1 MAKIKKDTPASS
13 KKSRKK
19 WVLLFWSVILLP
31 PFLLA
36 LMILIASYSNLP
48 TFEQLENPKLS
59 QATEVY
65 SSDHQLLG
73 KYYSVN
79 RNNVSYDEINPML
92 INALISTEDER
103 YYDHSGIDFR
113 SIPRVV
119 LGVISGNSSAGGGST
134 ITQQLAKLLFHERS
148 TNKVKR
154 VFQKFQEWVI
164 SVRLE
169 RQYTKNEI
177 VAMYLNQ
184 FDFIH
189 NAVGIKS
196 ASNIYFDTSPD
207 SLNIEEAATLVGMLK
222 NPALY
227 NPVRRPELTEERR
240 NIVLSQ
246 MKRNDFLSQEEYDSL
261 KVLPLQLHFKLQ
273 SHDEGPAPYFREE
286 LKKEL
291 KQILSQKDSIS
302 GLYFYTKADGTPY
315 DIYNDG
321 LKVYT
326 TINSKMQNY
335 AERAVSKY
343 LGEVLQDQFTK
354 NTAKN
359 KLAPFSN
366 DLDINSV
373 KRIIDRAIK
382 RTDRY
387 RSMRTHFEGKI
398 PDDSLKLAFNSP
410 VPMRIFSWKGEIDTI
425 MSPLDS
431 IFYYK
436 GFLQAGL
443 VSIDPHTGFVK
454 AWVGGIDYK
463 HFKYDHVKQGKR
475 QVGSTFKPFVYA
487 TAIRSGFSP
496 CYEIPKVPTTFEAG
510 RFGLTEDYT
519 PTDPDGRYGYMVSL
533 KYGLANSINTVTA
546 WVMYQFGPEAV
557 VKLAHN
563 MGIKSKLDAVPSLS
577 YGVTD
582 LSLMELTGALGTLAN
597 KGVHIEPIIISRI
610 EDKNGNVIY
619 SARPEMNEA
628 MDEQT
633 AFVMISLMQGTIDG
647 VYNAY
652 ADAHPDMG
660 ARTGTAMRLR
670 MDLPSRDYDG
680 IPREYAIAC
689 KTGTTQN
696 QSDGWF
702 IGITPDLI
710 SGVWVGADDRS
721 VRFSSLE
728 LGSGTNTAL
737 PIWGYYMKSV
747 YADSTIHIEKERFEP
762 PENGLNIE
770 IDCET
775 YSQKNKQNQSDNG
788 DLDFGN

>member
-1 MAKIKKDTPASS
+1 MAEKKKVTP
-13 KKSRKK
+13 KTKSNKK
-19 WVLLFWSVILLP
+19 WVLLFWVFLLLP
-31 PFLLA
+31 PLLLVFLVFLA
-36 LMILIASYSNLP
+36 SISDLP

-79 RNNVSYDEINPML
+79 RNNVKYEDISPTL
-92 INALISTEDER
+92 INALVATEDER

-113 SIPRVV
+113 SLPRVV
-119 LGVISGNSSAGGGST
+119 KGVLTGNSAAGGGST
-134 ITQQLAKLLFHERS
+134 ITQQLSKLLFHERA
-148 TNKVKR
+148 TNKIER

-177 VAMYLNQ
+177 LTMYLNQ

-207 SLNIEEAATLVGMLK
+207 SLNIQEAATLVGMLK

-227 NPVRRPELTEERR
+227 NPLRRLEMTQERR
-240 NIVLSQ
+240 NVVLFQ
-246 MKRNDFLSQEEYDSL
+246 MKRNELLSEAEYDSL
-261 KVLPLQLHFKLQ
+261 KALPLELHFTMQ
-273 SHDEGPAPYFREE
+273 THDEGPAPYFRAE

-291 KQILSQKDSIS
+291 KSILNQKDSVS
-302 GLYFYTKADGTPY
+302 GVYFYSKGNNEPY

-326 TINSKMQNY
+326 TINSRMQQY
-335 AERAVSKY
+335 AEAAVEKYIGEELQGLFSKH
-343 LGEVLQDQFTK
+343 V
-354 NTAKN
+354 AKN

-366 DLDINSV
+366 DLEMNDV

-387 RSMRTHFEGKI
+387 RLLKQHFDGEI
-398 PDDSLKLAFNSP
+398 PDDSLKLAFNTP
-410 VPMRIFSWKGEIDTI
+410 TNMRIFSWQGEIDTL

-436 GFLQAGL
+436 SFLQSGMI
-443 VSIDPHTGFVK
+443 SIDPHTGFVK
-454 AWVGGIDYK
+454 AWVGGINYK

-519 PTDPDGRYGYMVSL
+519 PTDPDGRYGYMASL
-533 KYGLANSINTVTA
+533 KYGLANSINTMTA

-563 MGIKSKLDAVPSLS
+563 MGIKSRLDAVPSLS

-582 LSLMELTGALGTLAN
+582 LSLYELTGALGTLAN

-633 AFVMISLMQGTIDG
+633 AYVMISLMQGTVDG

-660 ARTGTAMRLR
+660 ARTGTAMRLK

-680 IPREYAIAC
+680 IPREYAVAC

-710 SGVWVGADDRS
+710 TGVWVGAEDRS
-721 VRFSSLE
+721 VRFNSLN
-728 LGSGTNTAL
+728 LGSGTNMAL
-737 PIWGYYMKSV
+737 PIWGYYMKDV
-747 YADSTIHIEKERFEP
+747 YADSTIVIEKERFEP
-762 PENGLNIE
+762 PENGLSIE
-770 IDCET
+770 IDCDK
-775 YSQKNKQNQSDNG
+775 YSQISKDLNSDNG
-788 DLDFGN
+788 GGLNFE

>member
-1 MAKIKKDTPASS
+1 MANKSNVNPSAKKEGN
-13 KKSRKK
+13 RK
-19 WVLLFWSVILLP
+19 WVIIFWLFILLP
-31 PFLLA
+31 PGALLIMIFL
-36 LMILIASYSNLP
+36 ASKSDLP

-65 SSDHQLLG
+65 SADHQLLG
-73 KYYSVN
+73 KYYSIN
-79 RNNVSYDEINPML
+79 RNNVKYDEISPKL
-92 INALISTEDER
+92 IAALISTEDER
-103 YYDHSGIDFR
+103 YYSHSGIDFR
-113 SIPRVV
+113 SLPRVV
-119 LGVISGNSSAGGGST
+119 YGVLTGNSSAGGGST
-134 ITQQLAKLLFHERS
+134 ITQQLSKLLFHKRPE
-148 TNKVKR
+148 NKLER

-164 SVRLE
+164 STRLE

-177 VAMYLNQ
+177 IAMYLNQ

-196 ASNIYFDTSPD
+196 ASSIYFDTSPD
-207 SLNIEEAATLVGMLK
+207 SLKIEEAATLVGMLK

-227 NPVRRPELTEERR
+227 NPLRRLQLTLERR
-240 NIVLSQ
+240 NVVLYQ
-246 MKRNDFLSQEEYDSL
+246 MKRNEKLSQEDYDSL
-261 KVLPLQLHFKLQ
+261 KTLPLELHFTLQ
-273 SHDEGPAPYFREE
+273 THDEGPAPYFRAE

-291 KQILSQKDSIS
+291 KRILNSKDSIS
-302 GLYFYTKADGTPY
+302 GAYFYPKSDSTPY
-315 DIYNDG
+315 NIYLDG

-326 TINSKMQNY
+326 TINSKMQEY
-335 AERAVSKY
+335 AESAVKKYIGGELQGLFSKN
-343 LGEVLQDQFTK
+343 V
-354 NTAKN
+354 ARN

-366 DLDINSV
+366 DLDMAAV
-373 KRIIDRAIK
+373 KRIINRAIK

-387 RSMRTHFEGKI
+387 RYMKKHFEGTV

-410 VPMRIFSWKGEIDTI
+410 VAMRIFTWKGEVDTI
-425 MSPLDS
+425 LSPLDS

-436 GFLQAGL
+436 SFLQAGMI
-443 VSIDPHTGFVK
+443 SIDPHTGFVK
-454 AWVGGIDYK
+454 AWVGGIDFK

-510 RFGLTEDYT
+510 RFGLVEDYT

-533 KYGLANSINTVTA
+533 KYGLANSINTITA

-557 VKLAHN
+557 VKLAYN

-582 LSLMELTGALGTLAN
+582 LSLHELTSALGTLAN
-597 KGVHIEPIIISRI
+597 KGVHIDPIIISRI

-619 SARPEMNEA
+619 SARPKMNEA

-633 AFVMISLMQGTIDG
+633 AFAMISLMRGTVDG

-660 ARTGTAMRLR
+660 AKTGTAMRLR
-670 MDLPSRDYDG
+670 FDLPSRDYDG
-680 IPREYAIAC
+680 FPRKYVIAC

-721 VRFSSLE
+721 VHFSSLS
-728 LGSGTNTAL
+728 LGSGTNMAL
-737 PIWGYYMKSV
+737 PIWAYYMKDV
-747 YADSTIHIEKERFEP
+747 YADSTIILEKERFEP
-762 PENGLNIE
+762 PENGLSIE
-770 IDCET
+770 VDCDT
-775 YSQKNKQNQSDNG
+775 YSKNNKQINNDNG
-788 DLDFGN
+788 SPDFR

>member
-1 MAKIKKDTPASS
+1 MI
-13 KKSRKK
+13 
-19 WVLLFWSVILLP
+19 VL
-31 PFLLA
+31 
-36 LMILIASYSNLP
+36 ASYSDLP

-65 SSDHQLLG
+65 SSDYQLLG
-73 KYYSVN
+73 KYYSIN
-79 RNNVSYDEINPML
+79 RNNVKYDEISPL
-92 INALISTEDER
+92 VINALVSTEDER
-103 YYDHSGIDFR
+103 YYTHSGIDFR
-113 SIPRVV
+113 SLPRVAYGV
-119 LGVISGNSSAGGGST
+119 LTGNSSAGGGST
-134 ITQQLAKLLFHERS
+134 ITQQLSKLLFHERS
-148 TNKVKR
+148 TNKIER

-164 SVRLE
+164 SIRLE
-169 RQYTKNEI
+169 KQYTKDEI
-177 VAMYLNQ
+177 ITMYLNQ

-207 SLNIEEAATLVGMLK
+207 SLNIQESATLVGMLK
-222 NPALY
+222 NPSLY
-227 NPVRRPELTEERR
+227 NPVRRPELTQGRR
-240 NIVLSQ
+240 NIVLYQ
-246 MKRNDFLSQEEYDSL
+246 LKRNEFLTQEEYDSL
-261 KVLPLQLHFKLQ
+261 KVIPLELHFTLQ
-273 SHDEGPAPYFREE
+273 AHDEGPAPYFRAE

-291 KQILSQKDSIS
+291 KRILNQKDTINNV
-302 GLYFYTKADGTPY
+302 YFYAKSDGTPY
-315 DIYNDG
+315 NIYKDG

-326 TINSKMQNY
+326 TINSKMQQY
-335 AERAVSKY
+335 AESAVEKYIGGELQGLFSKN
-343 LGEVLQDQFTK
+343 VSR
-354 NTAKN
+354 N

-366 DLDINSV
+366 DLTMSDV
-373 KRIIDRAIK
+373 KRIIDRSIK

-387 RSMRTHFEGKI
+387 RYLKKHFNGTI
-398 PDDSLKLAFNSP
+398 PDDSLKLAFNTPTS
-410 VPMRIFSWKGEIDTI
+410 MRIFSWEGEIDTI
-425 MSPLDS
+425 MSPIDS

-436 GFLQAGL
+436 TFLQAGMI
-443 VSIDPHTGFVK
+443 SIDPHTGFVK
-454 AWVGGIDYK
+454 AWVGGINFK
-463 HFKYDHVKQGKR
+463 HFKYDHVKLGKR

-519 PTDPDGRYGYMVSL
+519 PTDPDGRYGYMASL
-533 KYGLANSINTVTA
+533 KYGLANSINTMTA

-563 MGIKSKLDAVPSLS
+563 MGIKSRLDAVPSLS

-582 LSLMELTGALGTLAN
+582 LSLFELTGALGTLAN

-610 EDKNGNVIY
+610 EDKNGNIIY

-633 AFVMISLMQGTIDG
+633 AFVMISLMRGTVDG

-660 ARTGTAMRLR
+660 AKTGTAMRLR

-710 SGVWVGADDRS
+710 TGVWVGADDRS
-721 VRFSSLE
+721 VHFSSLS
-728 LGSGTNTAL
+728 LGSGTNMAL
-737 PIWGYYMKSV
+737 PVWAYYMKDV
-747 YADSTIHIEKERFEP
+747 YADSTIQIEKERFEP

-775 YSQKNKQNQSDNG
+775 YSQKSEQLNSDNG
-788 DLDFGN
+788 DLNFN

>member
-1 MAKIKKDTPASS
+1 MAENKKDKSKTK
-13 KKSRKK
+13 KKSNKK
-19 WVLLFWSVILLP
+19 WLILFWLILLFPPLLLAFMILL
-31 PFLLA
+31 
-36 LMILIASYSNLP
+36 ASYSDLP

-65 SSDHQLLG
+65 SSDHELLG

-79 RNNVSYDEINPML
+79 RNNVDYDAINPML
-92 INALISTEDER
+92 IKALVSTEDER
-103 YYDHSGIDFR
+103 FYRHSGIDFR

-119 LGVISGNSSAGGGST
+119 YGVATGNSSAGGGST

-148 TNKVKR
+148 TNKIER

-177 VAMYLNQ
+177 ITMYLNQ

-207 SLNIEEAATLVGMLK
+207 SLNILESATLVGMLK

-227 NPVRRPELTEERR
+227 NPVRRPQLTQERR
-240 NIVLSQ
+240 NTVLYQ
-246 MKRNDFLSQEEYDSL
+246 MKRNDVLSEEEYDSL
-261 KVLPLQLHFKLQ
+261 KVLPLELHFTLQ
-273 SHDEGPAPYFREE
+273 THDEGPAPYFREE

-291 KQILSQKDSIS
+291 KHILNEKDSVS
-302 GLYFYTKADGTPY
+302 GTYFYSKADGTPY

-326 TINSKMQNY
+326 TIDSKMQRY
-335 AERAVSKY
+335 AESAVSKY
-343 LGEVLQDQFTK
+343 LGEELQDIFSK
-354 NTAKN
+354 HVAKN

-366 DLDINSV
+366 DLEMGDV

-387 RSMRTHFEGKI
+387 RLMKTHFDGKI

-410 VPMRIFSWKGEIDTI
+410 TPMRIFTWKGEVDTI

-436 GFLQAGL
+436 GFLQAGMI
-443 VSIDPHTGFVK
+443 SIDPHTGFVK

-463 HFKYDHVKQGKR
+463 YFKYDHVKQGKR

-557 VKLAHN
+557 VKLAYN

-582 LSLMELTGALGTLAN
+582 LSLYELTGALGTLAN

-633 AFVMISLMQGTIDG
+633 AYVMVSLMQGTIDG

-680 IPREYAIAC
+680 IPKEYAIAC

-702 IGITPDLI
+702 IGITPDLVT
-710 SGVWVGADDRS
+710 GVWVGAEDRS
-721 VRFSSLE
+721 VRFNSLN
-728 LGSGTNTAL
+728 LGSGTNMAL
-737 PIWGYYMKSV
+737 PIWGYYMKDV
-747 YADSTIHIEKERFEP
+747 YADTTIHIEKERFEP
-762 PENGLNIE
+762 PENGLSIE
-770 IDCET
+770 IDCDT
-775 YSQKNKQNQSDNG
+775 YSQKNKQNESDNG
-788 DLDFGN
+788 NLDFGN

>member
-1 MAKIKKDTPASS
+1 MAKIKKDTPKNS

-19 WVLLFWSVILLP
+19 WVLLFWSVILFP
-31 PFLLA
+31 PLL
-36 LMILIASYSNLP
+36 LIFMILLASYSNLP

-119 LGVISGNSSAGGGST
+119 IGVISGNSSAGGGST

-177 VAMYLNQ
+177 IAMYLNQ

-207 SLNIEEAATLVGMLK
+207 SLNIQEAATLVGMLK
-222 NPALY
+222 NPALF
-227 NPVRRPELTEERR
+227 NPVRRLELTEERR

-261 KVLPLQLHFKLQ
+261 KVIPLQLHFKLQ

-291 KQILSQKDSIS
+291 KQILSQKDSTS
-302 GLYFYTKADGTPY
+302 GLYFYAKADGTPY

-343 LGEVLQDQFTK
+343 LGEVLQGLFTK
-354 NTAKN
+354 NTSKN

-366 DLDINSV
+366 DLDISSV

-387 RSMRTHFEGKI
+387 RLMKTHFDGKI

-410 VPMRIFSWKGEIDTI
+410 VPMRIFSWKGEIDTL

-563 MGIKSKLDAVPSLS
+563 MGIKSRLDAVPSLS

-610 EDKNGNVIY
+610 EDKNGNVIF

-633 AFVMISLMQGTIDG
+633 AYVMISLMQGTIDG
-647 VYNAY
+647 VYNSY

-721 VRFSSLE
+721 VRFNSLD

-737 PIWGYYMKSV
+737 PIWGYYMKDV

-775 YSQKNKQNQSDNG
+775 YSQKNKQNESDNG

>member
-1 MAKIKKDTPASS
+1 MAEKKNKAPKTS
-13 KKSRKK
+13 KTGHKK
-19 WVLLFWSVILLP
+19 WVFLFWFLVLTP
-31 PFLLA
+31 PLLLA
-36 LMILIASYSNLP
+36 LMVYIASFSDLP
-48 TFEQLENPKLS
+48 SFEQLENPKLS

-65 SSDHQLLG
+65 STDHVLLG

-79 RNNVSYDEINPML
+79 RNNVKYEDISPML
-92 INALISTEDER
+92 IQALVATEDER
-103 YYDHSGIDFR
+103 YYTHSGIDFR
-113 SIPRVV
+113 SLPRVIKGV
-119 LGVISGNSSAGGGST
+119 LTGNSSAGGGST
-134 ITQQLAKLLFHERS
+134 ITQQLSKLLFHERAS
-148 TNKVKR
+148 NKIER

-164 SVRLE
+164 SIRLE
-169 RQYTKNEI
+169 RQYTKDEI
-177 VAMYLNQ
+177 ITMYLNQ

-207 SLNIEEAATLVGMLK
+207 SLSILESATLVGMLK

-227 NPVRRPELTEERR
+227 NPVRRPELTQERR
-240 NIVLSQ
+240 NVVLYQ
-246 MKRNDFLSQEEYDSL
+246 MKRNKVLTEAQYDSL
-261 KVLPLQLHFKLQ
+261 KVLPLELHFTLQ
-273 SHDEGPAPYFREE
+273 THDEGPAPYFRAE

-291 KQILSQKDSIS
+291 KHILNQKDSIS
-302 GLYFYTKADGTPY
+302 GTYFYAKANGEPY

-326 TINSKMQNY
+326 TINSRMQRY
-335 AERAVSKY
+335 AEKAVEKHI
-343 LGEVLQDQFTK
+343 GNELQDQFSRHV
-354 NTAKN
+354 AKN

-366 DLDINSV
+366 DLEMSDV

-387 RSMRTHFEGKI
+387 RLLKKHFNGNI
-398 PDDSLKLAFNSP
+398 PDDSLKLAFNTP
-410 VPMRIFSWKGEIDTI
+410 TNMRIFSWKGEVDTLL
-425 MSPLDS
+425 SPLDS

-436 GFLQAGL
+436 TFLQAGMI
-443 VSIDPHTGFVK
+443 SIDPHTGFVK
-454 AWVGGIDYK
+454 AWVGGINYK

-519 PTDPDGRYGYMVSL
+519 PTDPDGRYGYMASL
-533 KYGLANSINTVTA
+533 KYGLANSINTMTA

-563 MGIKSKLDAVPSLS
+563 MGIKSRLDAVPSLS

-582 LSLMELTGALGTLAN
+582 LSLYELTGALGTLAN

-633 AFVMISLMQGTIDG
+633 AYVMISLMQGTIDG

-702 IGITPDLI
+702 IGITPDLVT
-710 SGVWVGADDRS
+710 GVWVGAEDRS
-721 VRFSSLE
+721 VRFNSLS
-728 LGSGTNTAL
+728 LGSGTNMAL
-737 PIWGYYMKSV
+737 PIWGYYMKDV
-747 YADSTIHIEKERFEP
+747 YADSTIVIEKERFEP
-762 PENGLNIE
+762 PENGLSIE
-770 IDCET
+770 IDCDT
-775 YSQKNKQNQSDNG
+775 YVKTNKDINTDNNDG
-788 DLDFGN
+788 LNFD